1 MNCLCCG
8 KPLNEASLPEQKSGW
23 HNKCVKAFFGTKEL
37 PEIDITDAS
46 LQKIVTEN
54 TGKGFTVPG
63 VQKKLSLYLSR
74 GNNSEKPRFTLVNF
88 PKSGYIL
95 KPQTKEYRALPE
107 AEFAVMQ
114 MARCTGI
121 KTVPFALIGN
131 KEEGYAYIT
140 KRIDR
145 HFDKAGDIT
154 RLAMEDFC
162 QLAERLTAD
171 KYKGSYE
178 RCAKIISDFSSRTGL
193 DLSELY
199 LRLLFC
205 FAVGNSDMHL
215 KNFSLVETVQG
226 NGNYELSR
234 AYDLLPVNVILTDD
248 TEQFALT
255 MNGKKNKLKR
265 HDFEEFATTCGIS
278 PKVAFNL
285 INKVVQKH
293 EEYIALCRISL
304 MPKQM
309 KVDFEKLLEE
319 RIKILCGEEK

>member
-8 KPLNEASLPEQKSGW
+8 KPLNEASLSEQKSGW

-46 LQKIVTEN
+46 LQKIVTQN

-63 VQKKLSLYLSR
+63 VQKKLSLYLNR
-74 GNNSEKPRFTLVNF
+74 GSSSEKPRLTLVNF

-95 KPQTKEYRALPE
+95 KPQTEEYRALPE

-114 MARCTGI
+114 MARLTGI
-121 KTVPFALIGN
+121 KTVPFALLGN
-131 KEEGYAYIT
+131 ADEGYAYIT

-145 HFDKAGDIT
+145 RFDNAGNVAE

-178 RCAKIISDFSSRTGL
+178 RCAKIISDFSSRPGL

-199 LRLLFC
+199 LRLVFC

-215 KNFSLVETVQG
+215 KNFSLVETSQG
-226 NGNYELSR
+226 NGNYELSS
-234 AYDLLPVNVILTDD
+234 AYDLLPVNIILTGD

-255 MNGKKNKLKR
+255 MNGKKSRLKSR
-265 HDFEEFATTCGIS
+265 DFEEFANACGIL
-278 PKVAFNL
+278 PKAARKLTNE
-285 INKVVQKH
+285 VVQKR
-293 EEYIALCRISL
+293 EEYIAICRASL
-304 MPKQM
+304 MPERRKA
-309 KVDFEKLLEE
+309 DFEKLLEE
-319 RIKILCGEEK
+319 RIKILCGEE